1 MALNYEIAD
10 MCKKC
15 MKAHIKKKGSFK
27 VSCTPVPKELE
38 NGKLFPL
45 DAFLSKEE
53 MNSLS
58 EEDKLDLQIQN
69 NKLLWAEQFLGWT
82 PYNPKRSFYQYY
94 QKEILLCTA
103 KNKVERLGRRLG
115 KCVEKN
121 TLIATSNRGLVP
133 AYKLKDTDLLIT
145 YDEKTKRIYPT
156 RNWGMIENGFRECI
170 KIVTE
175 SGREDTVTTNHPY
188 LIKGEWIEA
197 QNLKI
202 GDKVTVPVDFSNIKY
217 RNITDDNYEIYK
229 ALGKIAGKEQNF
241 NSHIFRLSKNNT
253 IFFLEGVLET
263 KVFTNKFFVQTIGF
277 LLQKTNNRYK
287 IVEFNPNYFKIEV
300 DGTFRNK
307 FYNEEKIKHIYKVGF
322 RDTVSISVQKTH
334 TFLTNGIITH
344 NTEGMC
350 VDILHYACLNPN
362 KKIVVVANSLKLIT
376 EIFDRIEAL
385 LSSKT
390 SAYKND
396 YKRKRSPSEK
406 VTLWNGTAI
415 NGFTTATDGNSIRG
429 QSADKVFIDEGAYI
443 PEQAYQV
450 LMAFKLDN
458 QNVSFTVASTP
469 SALESNFRNWC
480 MTDDKWKEFH
490 FPSSILPNFAVND
503 EPELRSSLTEEGYK
517 LEVEA
522 EFSEGSSKVFK
533 TEDIKE
539 SLRNYNYVYSR
550 SELINPEKW
559 KIAIG
564 CDYNDWKNGG
574 QVCVLGLYC
583 GNPLDVEKP
592 LKILHFSSINKFS
605 TDGTIK
611 DVQSETVNTIINLQR
626 DFNADF
632 VYCDE
637 GHGSMQNEIL
647 SKHFFEEGKIDIFK
661 GVNFASNYSYEDIW
675 TGTTIPKRMKIML
688 VNFIQKRFEKKEIIV
703 SEPEETGKNQLIEQ
717 LKEYRIDRYDN
728 KDQPVFAGID
738 HKLDALML
746 ANFALIENL
755 DSIFDRATG
764 NFILSFKNE
773 GYKIDAGTFNNEYNT
788 PNKKP
793 YNGPLSI
800 NLGRMGVANGG
811 KERNLKKAKKTIR
824 SLSNGFFD

>member
-1 MALNYEIAD
+1 MINYEIAD
-10 MCKKC
+10 MCKAC
-15 MKAHIKKKGSFK
+15 MKAHIKKKGKFK
-27 VSCTPVPKELE
+27 VSCVPVPKELE
-38 NGKLFPL
+38 DGKLFPIEKFI
-45 DAFLSKEE
+45 DKKEL
-53 MNSLS
+53 NGI
-58 EEDKLDLQIQN
+58 EEKDLLDLQIQN
-69 NKLLWAEQFLGWT
+69 NKLLWAQEFLGWT
-82 PYNPKRSFYQYY
+82 PFNKKRNFYQYY

-121 TLIATSNRGLVP
+121 TLITTSNRGLVP
-133 AYKLKDTDLLIT
+133 ASKLKETDFLIT

-156 RNWGMIENGFRECI
+156 RNWSVIDNGYKECL

-175 SGREDTVTTNHPY
+175 SGREDTVTINHPY
-188 LIKGEWIEA
+188 LVKDNWVEA
-197 QNLKI
+197 KDLKV
-202 GDKVTVPVDFSNIKY
+202 GDKLTVPVDFKNIRY
-217 RNITDDNYEIYK
+217 RAITDDNYQVYK

-241 NSHIFRLSKNNT
+241 GSHIFRLSKNNT
-253 IFFLEGVLET
+253 IFFLEGILET
-263 KVFTNKFFVQTIGF
+263 KVFTNKFFVQSVAY
-277 LLQKTNNRYK
+277 LLQKTSTKYK
-287 IVEFNPNYFKIEV
+287 IIEFNMNYFKIET
-300 DGTFRNK
+300 DGKFINK
-307 FYNEEKIKHIYKVGF
+307 SFVEDKIKHIYKVGF
-322 RDTVSISVQKTH
+322 RSTLSISVTKTH
-334 TFLTNGIITH
+334 TFLTNGFVTH

-350 VDILHYACLNPN
+350 IDILHYACLNPN

-376 EIFDRIEAL
+376 EIFDRIESIL
-385 LSSKT
+385 TSST

-406 VTLWNGTAI
+406 VTLWNGTVI

-458 QNVSFTVASTP
+458 QDVSFTVASTP
-469 SALESNFRNWC
+469 SALETNFRKWC
-480 MTDDKWKEFH
+480 TTDIRWKEFH
-490 FPSSILPNFAVND
+490 YPSSILPNFHEND
-503 EPELRSSLTEEGYK
+503 EPELRASLTEEGYK
-517 LEVEA
+517 LEVDA
-522 EFSEGSSKVFK
+522 EFSEGNSKVFK

-539 SLRNYNYVYSR
+539 SLRNYNYINSR
-550 SELINPEKW
+550 KELINPEKW
-559 KIAIG
+559 KITIG

-574 QVCVLGLYC
+574 QICVLGLYC

-592 LKILHFSSINKFS
+592 LKVLHFTSINKFS

-611 DVQSETVNTIINLQR
+611 DVQSETVNAIINLQK
-626 DFNADF
+626 DFQADY

-647 SKHFFEEGKIDIFK
+647 SKYFFEEGKIDIFK
-661 GVNFASNYSYEDIW
+661 GINFASNYSYEDIW
-675 TGTTIPKRMKIML
+675 TNTTIPKRLKIML
-688 VNFIQKRFEKKEIIV
+688 VNFIQKRFEKKEIII
-703 SEPEETGKNQLIEQ
+703 SEPEESGKSQLIEQ

-728 KDQPVFAGID
+728 KDQPVFAGLD

-773 GYKIDAGTFNNEYNT
+773 GYKINAGTYNNDFNQVH
-788 PNKKP
+788 KQQ
-793 YNGPLSI
+793 YNGPTSI
-800 NLGRMGVANGG
+800 NFGRIGIAHSSF
-811 KERNLKKAKKTIR
+811 ERNKNKSRKEIKR
-824 SLSNGFFD
+824 LSNGFFD

>member
-1 MALNYEIAD
+1 MAINYEIAD
-10 MCKKC
+10 MCKQCIKN
-15 MKAHIKKKGSFK
+15 HIKKKGKFE

-38 NGKLFPL
+38 DGKLFPL
-45 DAFLSKEE
+45 EKFLNKKD
-53 MNSLS
+53 LDQLTD
-58 EEDKLDLQIQN
+58 EDKLEFQLQQ

-103 KNKVERLGRRLG
+103 KNRVERLGRRLG

-133 AYKLKDTDLLIT
+133 AYKLKETDLLIT
-145 YDEKTKRIYPT
+145 YDENTKRIYPT
-156 RNWGMIENGFRECI
+156 RNWAVTENGFRECL

-175 SGREDTVTTNHPY
+175 TGREDTVTVNHPY
-188 LIKGEWIEA
+188 LVKGNWVEA
-197 QNLKI
+197 QDLKI
-202 GDKVTVPVDFSNIKY
+202 GDKLTVPVNFENIKY
-217 RNITDDNYEIYK
+217 RTLTEDNYQVYK
-229 ALGKIAGKEQNF
+229 ALGKIAGQEQNF
-241 NSHIFRLSKNNT
+241 GSHIFRLSKNNT
-253 IFFLEGVLET
+253 IFFLEGILET
-263 KVFTNKFFVQTIGF
+263 KVFTNKFFVQTIGY
-277 LLQKTNNRYK
+277 LLQKTGTKYK
-287 IVEFNPNYFKIEV
+287 IVEINPHYFNIETN
-300 DGTFRNK
+300 GIFRGK
-307 FYNEEKIKHIYKVGF
+307 DFSEEKVKHIYKVGF
-322 RDTVSISVQKTH
+322 RDTLSISVAKTH

-385 LSSKT
+385 LSSKI

-458 QNVSFTVASTP
+458 KDVSFTVASTP
-469 SALESNFRNWC
+469 SALESNFRKWC
-480 MTDDKWKEFH
+480 TTDEKWKEFH

-522 EFSEGSSKVFK
+522 EFSEGNSKVFK

-539 SLRNYNYVYSR
+539 SLRNYNYIYSR
-550 SELINPEKW
+550 NELENPEKW

-592 LKILHFSSINKFS
+592 LRILHFTSINKFS
-605 TDGTIK
+605 TDGTTK
-611 DVQSETVNTIINLQR
+611 DVQSETVNSIINLQR

-647 SKHFFEEGKIDIFK
+647 SKYFFEEGKIDIFK

-675 TGTTIPKRMKIML
+675 TNSTIPKRMKIML
-688 VNFIQKRFEKKEIIV
+688 VNFLQKRFEKKEIIV
-703 SEPEETGKNQLIEQ
+703 SEPEENGKSQLIEQ

-728 KDQPVFAGID
+728 KDQPVFAGLD

-773 GYKIDAGTFNNEYNT
+773 GYKFNAGTYDNTYNLR
-788 PNKKP
+788 PKEQYK
-793 YNGPLSI
+793 GPLTV
-800 NLGRMGVANGG
+800 NFGRLGIASSN
-811 KERNLKKAKKTIR
+811 KEKDRKKSKRIIR
-824 SLSNGFFD
+824 GLSNGFFD